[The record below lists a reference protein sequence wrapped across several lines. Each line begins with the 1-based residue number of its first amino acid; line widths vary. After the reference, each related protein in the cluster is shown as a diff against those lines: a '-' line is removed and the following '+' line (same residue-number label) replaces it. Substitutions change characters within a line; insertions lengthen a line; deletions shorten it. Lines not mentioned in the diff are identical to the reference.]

1 MLWAAIVLIALAI
14 LVPAPLAPGI
24 QEGAAPASES
34 LAPWFFLWVQQL
46 LRLGDPFIYGV
57 LIPLGAL
64 LILALV
70 PYITPQ
76 QAFTQLSLADGSH
89 AVGGMCRSWSPSWP
103 GRSCCSPCLAV
114 LH

>member
-1 MLWAAIVLIALAI
+1 MQWAAIVLIGLAI

-24 QEGAAPASES
+24 LEGATSANES

-64 LILALV
+64 LLVALV

-76 QAFTQLSLADGSH
+76 RL
-89 AVGGMCRSWSPSWP
+89 SPSEL
-103 GRSCCSPCLAV
+103 GRWFPRGGRNVQIMVATLGGAIILLTILAL